1 MSRPQ
6 EVALSRTLKL
16 GAIAFLTLTGTML
29 LPAAGSQAQAAQDR
43 CLILGPLAV
52 SGYIGFLEQ
61 IAQEQPDAATRQS
74 QNAADIISLY
84 ERLGCPQDALIEAI
98 ECLSS
103 HVVEPREHKPI
114 AAVAQQCMKTAGMPT
129 R

>member
-6 EVALSRTLKL
+6 RSALGRTLKL
-16 GAIAFLTLTGTML
+16 GAAILLGLMGTAL
-29 LPAAGSQAQAAQDR
+29 SPAGSSVQAAQDR

-61 IAQEQPDAATRQS
+61 VAQEKREAATRQS

-84 ERLGCPQDALIEAI
+84 ERLGCPQDALIDAI

-103 HVVEPREHKPI
+103 HVVDPAEQKPI
-114 AAVAQQCMKTAGMPT
+114 AAVAQQCMERAGMPT

>member
-1 MSRPQ
+1 MSLPLAAILR
-6 EVALSRTLKL
+6 RTANL
-16 GAIAFLTLTGTML
+16 GAVAVLGLIGVVLF
-29 LPAAGSQAQAAQDR
+29 PAGSQAETSQDR

-61 IAQEQPDAATRQS
+61 VAQESREAAARQS

-84 ERLGCPQDALIEAI
+84 ERLGCPQGALIEAI

-103 HVVEPREHKPI
+103 HVVAPTAQKPI
-114 AAVAQQCMKTAGMPT
+114 AAVAEHCMEQAGMPT

>member
-1 MSRPQ
+1 MSR
-6 EVALSRTLKL
+6 SLKL
-16 GAIAFLTLTGTML
+16 GAAILLGLMGTAL
-29 LPAAGSQAQAAQDR
+29 SPAGSSAQAAQDR

-61 IAQEQPDAATRQS
+61 VAQEERDAAARQS
-74 QNAADIISLY
+74 QNAADVISLY
-84 ERLGCPQDALIEAI
+84 ERLGCPQAALIDAI

-103 HVVEPREHKPI
+103 HVVEPAAQKPI
-114 AAVAQQCMKTAGMPT
+114 AAVAQQCMETAGMPT